1 MKRIH
6 ALGLTLLLMA
16 FSATS
21 ALALTAN
28 TTYSLQLMTVSSTG
42 QTTAVGSPMQET
54 TNANGVLSFSFS
66 DVPTSGFLM
75 VQITDSNGQTVRQT
89 LVPAPTAGEQMKMG
103 IDAVSNSQTQ
113 AALAAMQGGSSNTA
127 TLRAM
132 FPLTMVPT
140 GSVTSSDA
148 TSIGQAAGTAATTFQ
163 NYLNTNGVT
172 ATQLST
178 FQTSMLAAMRSYASA
193 TESAASTTSTTTA
206 AGTYGQA
213 QAQLMT
219 AMIQAAQN
227 AGIDPTVVSTAFDQ
241 AGQAMVGSSGF
252 GSLSSGTASAI
263 QATFQAGAMQR
274 QLLAEMNNYSSA
286 LSTLNTTD
294 QTFSSQMTA
303 LQTAMATAQKTFFQN
318 AFGSSTV
325 DQTTIDN
332 ALSTM
337 ETAMQGAFGTFNTQ
351 TTATSTLIS
360 SMYDTMA
367 TNMNSM
373 MGSGGMGGG
382 MGSMTGSSLQTSL
395 GTTTQNWSTMMV
407 AATLSNLVS
416 SSTTNLTYTPYTD
429 ALSQQLTTAG
439 GTVPT
444 APDLSS
450 VTNTTYQSLLE
461 VQYDLMLVHLID
473 MQLVANATQNG
484 TVALTQDQLASIS
497 ATDLANR
504 TAVFNGLSG
513 LSADQMNALTA
524 ALTPPQLF
532 LNSQS

>member
-1 MKRIH
+1 MKTIH
-6 ALGLTLLLMA
+6 TLGLTLLLLA
-16 FSATS
+16 FCATS

-28 TTYSLQLMTVSSTG
+28 TTYNVQLMTVSSTG
-42 QTTAVGSPMQET
+42 QTTAVGSPMQEI
-54 TNANGVLSFSFS
+54 TNANGVLSFNFS

-89 LVPAPTAGEQMKMG
+89 LVPAPTAGQQMQMG
-103 IDAVSNSQTQ
+103 INAVSNSQTQ
-113 AALAAMQGGSSNTA
+113 AALAAMQTGSSGNQTFG
-127 TLRAM
+127 AM
-132 FPLTMVPT
+132 FPLVMVPT
-140 GSVTSSDA
+140 AVSSNDTGSV
-148 TSIGQAAGTAATTFQ
+148 GQAASAAASEFQ
-163 NYLNTNGVT
+163 SYLSNQTQVT
-172 ATQLST
+172 PTQLSA
-178 FQTSMLAAMRSYASA
+178 FQTSMLTAMRGYATA
-193 TESAASTTSTTTA
+193 TQSASTTYS
-206 AGTYGQA
+206 QA
-213 QAQLMT
+213 QTQLMT

-241 AGQAMVGSSGF
+241 AGQAMVGSSAF
-252 GSLSSGTASAI
+252 ASLSSGTASAI

-351 TTATSTLIS
+351 TTATPTLIS

-484 TVALTQDQLASIS
+484 TVALSQDQLASIS